1 MASDRDGR
9 MRQSS
14 RRSARVVRP
23 VRWLLPVALAL
34 LLAGCGGKDGGAGQV
49 RLGDGTRI
57 SLDLPEEQQPAAD
70 DIRGAVSGIVVNE
83 AIFPV
88 PNATVAVRDRDYQA
102 TTDADGKFVFEDM
115 PPGLYTLTVRMDG
128 YADGLGTVN
137 VKSGLVTKSIL
148 QIQHLPVRDPYHT
161 TIKTSVLYNEVD
173 ALWSGVPDQLVA
185 FDLQPSTVVLE
196 AVWTGTVDTGFED
209 FLQYEVHPES
219 DPEAEVFGAGPNPLR
234 VQFDADFF
242 PRGEYAIRY
251 NVYPSI
257 LSVSVE
263 SRGDLFLTIFY
274 VEPAPDGW
282 SLAAGDT

>member
-1 MASDRDGR
+1 VS
-9 MRQSS
+9 
-14 RRSARVVRP
+14 RP

-88 PNATVAVRDRDYQA
+88 ANATVNIRDRDIEA
-102 TTDADGKFVFEDM
+102 TTDADGRFVFEDM
-115 PPGLYTLTVRMDG
+115 PPGLYTLAVRMEG

-148 QIQHLPVRDPYHT
+148 QVQRLPVREPYHT
-161 TIKTSVLYNEVD
+161 VLKTSVVYSEVD
-173 ALWSGVPDQLVA
+173 AMYSGVPDQVVA
-185 FDLQPSTVVLE
+185 FDMPPSTVILE
-196 AVWTGTVDTGFED
+196 AVWTGLVDTTMQD
-209 FLQYEVHPES
+209 LLQYDVQPES
-219 DPEAEVFGAGPNPLR
+219 DPELAQSGGGPNPLR

-251 NVYPSI
+251 NVYPSFVS
-257 LSVSVE
+257 LSVE
-263 SRGDLFLTIFY
+263 SRGDIFLTIFY

-282 SLAAGDT
+282 SLARGDS

>member
-1 MASDRDGR
+1 MS
-9 MRQSS
+9 
-14 RRSARVVRP
+14 RP

-34 LLAGCGGKDGGAGQV
+34 LLAGCGGQDGGAGQV

-88 PNATVAVRDRDYQA
+88 PNATVAVRDRDYEA
-102 TTDADGKFVFEDM
+102 TTDADGKFVFEGM

-137 VKSGLVTKSIL
+137 VKSGLVTKAIL

-161 TIKTSVLYNEVD
+161 TLKFSVVYDQASLY
-173 ALWSGVPDQLVA
+173 LYGIPDQLVP
-185 FDLQPSTVVLE
+185 FDMRPSTVVLE
-196 AVWTGTVDTGFED
+196 AVWMGAVETPFQEL
-209 FLQYEVHPES
+209 LQYEVQPES
-219 DPEAEVFGAGPNPLR
+219 DPDGAQSGGGPNPLR

-242 PRGEYAIRY
+242 PRGEYAVRF
-251 NVYPSI
+251 NVHPSYA
-257 LSVSVE
+257 SVTVE
-263 SRGDLFLTIFY
+263 SRGDIFLTIFY
-274 VEPAPDGW
+274 IEPAPDGW
-282 SLAAGDT
+282 SLAAGDP